1 MQDKDTTKSTFIQ
14 LFEPI
19 LSKKFFVRLK
29 DLGADKYV
37 KKLKTTQLIELIAL
51 AQLEQQRGLRDIGNS
66 LNNKELSKAINLES
80 ISASQISR
88 RLKNLSSQ
96 AIQALFKE
104 VSWEAGKKMGFDAV
118 RKVLGRINL
127 IDSSTFSLCLT
138 RYLWAE
144 FRRTKS
150 GVKLHLR
157 LKFFENGVIPD
168 DAVITPAKPADRT
181 QMEALVVEES
191 DVLNVFDRGYLD
203 YKKFDRYCENG
214 TRFITRL
221 KANAVVEVVQ
231 EFSTEPDSPVK
242 KDCVVCL
249 GTKNI
254 NKMRYPLRL
263 LETEDT
269 QGEPVII
276 LTNDFSLS
284 ANQACDIY
292 RYRWQ
297 IELFFKWI
305 KQHFRVKHFYGL
317 SRQAVENQ
325 LFIALITY
333 CLLMLVKLQ
342 VSYRG
347 PLLTIKRLI
356 HTCLYEPF
364 TSFVQKLYRDPQRA
378 SKGRRKV
385 NHELIF
391 QETLRQVMAGE
402 GEHLDDLTYDPVIL

>member
-19 LSKKFFVRLK
+19 LSEKIFVPLK
-29 DLGADKYV
+29 NLEADKYV
-37 KKLKTTQLIELIAL
+37 KKLRTTQLLELIAL

-66 LNNKELSKAINLES
+66 LNNEELSKAINLKS

-96 AIQALFKE
+96 AIQALFKA
-104 VSWEAGKKMGFDAV
+104 VSFDAGKKMGFDAV
-118 RKVLGRINL
+118 RKALGRINL
-127 IDSSTFSLCLT
+127 IDSSTISLCFT
-138 RYLWAE
+138 QYPWAE
-144 FRRTKS
+144 FRETKS

-157 LKFFENGVIPD
+157 LKFHENGVIPD
-168 DAVITPAKPADRT
+168 EAVITPAKPVDKT
-181 QMEALVVEES
+181 QMEALVVEEI
-191 DVLNVFDRGYLD
+191 DALNVFDRGYVD
-203 YKKFDRYCENG
+203 YKMFDRYCENG

-221 KANAVVEVVQ
+221 KVNAVVEVVQ
-231 EFSTEPDSPVK
+231 EFSTDADSPIK
-242 KDCVVCL
+242 KDCVVYL

-254 NKMRYPLRL
+254 NRMQYPLRL
-263 LETEDT
+263 LKTEDT

-284 ANQACDIY
+284 ASQICDIY

-305 KQHFRVKHFYGL
+305 KQRFRVKHFYGL

-342 VSYRG
+342 VSYQG
-347 PLLTIKRLI
+347 PLLAIKRLI

-364 TSFVQKLYRDPQRA
+364 TSFVQKLYRGPQRT

-391 QETLRQVMAGE
+391 RETLRQVMAGE
-402 GEHLDDLTYDPVIL
+402 VEHLNELTYDPVIL